1 MNQANQ
7 EPCELAEIVHKK
19 PLSGEFE
26 EVLFGSDSG
35 NTLWI
40 KFSDKEGIKE
50 WIGKFGTGGSASVRV
65 DKVVEPDKFLVSAG
79 GFAYLLDATNRKLLN
94 YHFQQFAQDV
104 AYDPQSN
111 RFVIADFVRLR
122 LVESG
127 KVVWTSKRIA
137 LDGIRD
143 LKIEGRKI
151 RGLAVTNY
159 EGDDHHE
166 KESSFTFDMDTLEV
180 NCPVD
185 FSSWDD
191 TPKKLFKNPPAKKT
205 WWKFW

>member
-1 MNQANQ
+1 MRYRLQVQQAR
-7 EPCELAEIVHKK
+7 PSFV
-19 PLSGEFE
+19 P
-26 EVLFGSDSG
+26 
-35 NTLWI
+35 
-40 KFSDKEGIKE
+40 
-50 WIGKFGTGGSASVRV
+50 VR
-65 DKVVEPDKFLVSAG
+65 
-79 GFAYLLDATNRKLLN
+79 
-94 YHFQQFAQDV
+94 FQQFAQDV

-111 RFVIADFVRLR
+111 RFVIADYVRLR

-151 RGLAVTNY
+151 RGLAVTDY
-159 EGDDHHE
+159 EGDDHRE

-191 TPKKLFKNPPAKKT
+191 TPKKPFKNPPAKKT